1 MRALLTS
8 ALLFATPVTASA
20 DGLTLAV
27 GSWGVVAGTPDD
39 NATQDEIDHHRDL
52 LTRACESGG
61 LQVEI
66 DRVAMRYRGYVA
78 GEDFLS
84 TGDILDHG
92 PDFITLRYD
101 DETRTMND
109 GSPHIWHMVFTDDDM
124 FFWVLGHGRNIGER
138 DGVVAQP
145 RLRCDLLLS

>member
-1 MRALLTS
+1 MRALLAP
-8 ALLFATPVTASA
+8 ALLLATPVTAMA

-27 GSWGVVAGTPDD
+27 GSWGVVAGSPGDD
-39 NATQDEIDHHRDL
+39 ATQDELDYHRDL

-61 LQVEI
+61 LQVSI
-66 DRVAMRYRGYVA
+66 DREALRYTGILP
-78 GEDFLS
+78 GEDS
-84 TGDILDHG
+84 VTSGDILDHG

-109 GSPHIWHMVFTDDDM
+109 GSPQIWHMVFTDDM

-145 RLRCDLLLS
+145 RLRCNLLLS